1 MKRAA
6 GAIAL
11 VLSGVVLGAAA
22 YHFAAR
28 HGASQYAGL
37 ETREIKALSQSDV
50 EGLKQGLG
58 LGYALAAE
66 LNGYPGP
73 RHVLELASE
82 LKLSPEQKAKT
93 ESLFA
98 EMQTSA
104 SGLGRELVSAEKEI
118 DQLFARSEMNN
129 SVLDTLTAKAA
140 EIDGKLR
147 ATHLRYHLAM
157 MDVLDPKQIEGY
169 KSLRG
174 YHDHTGH

>member
-1 MKRAA
+1 
-6 GAIAL
+6 
-11 VLSGVVLGAAA
+11 
-22 YHFAAR
+22 
-28 HGASQYAGL
+28 
-37 ETREIKALSQSDV
+37 
-50 EGLKQGLG
+50 
-58 LGYALAAE
+58 
-66 LNGYPGP
+66 
-73 RHVLELASE
+73 

-174 YHDHTGH
+174 YHGHTGH